1 MTKHSRRDKES
12 VAMCHRETIIVRVK
26 DSALSK
32 AEPETRKQWQ
42 HRELS
47 MERCRWQCIEKS

>member
-12 VAMCHRETIIVRVK
+12 VAMRHRETIIVRVS
-26 DSALSK
+26 DRALSK
-32 AEPETRKQWQ
+32 AAPEMRQQGQ

-47 MERCRWQCIEKS
+47 MEQCRWQCVEKV